1 MKLKSVLT
9 MAAMIF
15 FVAANAQTADEI
27 IAKYFE
33 NTGGLDKWKAV
44 QGVKMTAKVNQQGM
58 DIPLELVF
66 MKDGRQMTKITIQG
80 KEVKQGVFDGTTLW
94 STNFMNQK
102 AEKSDAESTEN
113 LKANLGSDYPFV
125 FLMYKE
131 KKFKLELLGKE
142 SVDGTETF
150 KLKMTKNPI
159 KVDGKPEESVEF
171 YYFDAEN
178 FVPLMVESEIKSGE
192 SKGMIAQS
200 KFSDFQEVGG
210 LMIPFS
216 WAQGAK
222 GQPSG
227 QPLVIT
233 NIELN
238 PKIDQSAFAFPAEK

>member
-1 MKLKSVLT
+1 MKRK
-9 MAAMIF
+9 MIF
-15 FVAANAQTADEI
+15 SLLMMACVFISQAQTADEI

-33 NTGGLDKWKAV
+33 NTGGIAKWKAIE
-44 QGVKMTAKVNQQGM
+44 GVKMTAKVNQQGLE
-58 DIPLELVF
+58 IPLELFF
-66 MKDGRQMTKITIQG
+66 MKDGRQMTKVNFQG
-80 KEVKQGVFDGTTLW
+80 KVIKQGVFDGATLW

-102 AEKSDAESTEN
+102 AEKSDTEATEN
-113 LKANLGSDYPFV
+113 MKVNLGSDYPFV
-125 FLMYKE
+125 FMNYKV
-131 KKFKLELLGKE
+131 KGFKLELMGKE

-159 KVDGKPEESVEF
+159 KVDGKSEETVEF
-171 YYFDAEN
+171 YYFDSEN
-178 FVPLMVESEIKSGE
+178 FVPLMVESEVKSGQG
-192 SKGMIAQS
+192 KGMIAQS

-233 NIELN
+233 NVELN
-238 PKIDQSAFAFPAEK
+238 PKVEQSEFAFPVEK

>member
-33 NTGGLDKWKAV
+33 STGGLEKWKAV
-44 QGVKMTAKVNQQGM
+44 LGVKMTAKVNQQGM

-66 MKDGRQMTKITIQG
+66 MKDGRQLTKITIQG
-80 KEVKQGVFDGTTLW
+80 KEVKQGVFDGNTLW

-125 FLMYKE
+125 FLNYKE

-150 KLKMTKNPI
+150 KLKMTK
-159 KVDGKPEESVEF
+159 
-171 YYFDAEN
+171 
-178 FVPLMVESEIKSGE
+178 
-192 SKGMIAQS
+192 
-200 KFSDFQEVGG
+200 
-210 LMIPFS
+210 
-216 WAQGAK
+216 
-222 GQPSG
+222 
-227 QPLVIT
+227 
-233 NIELN
+233 
-238 PKIDQSAFAFPAEK
+238 